1 LKNYKEMFDEKL
13 KEILSQ
19 YNTPVWI
26 AEGMQYAC
34 LQGGKRIRPQ
44 LLFMTLSLLG
54 KDMKL
59 GLPFAVALEMI
70 HSYSLVHDDLPAMD
84 NDDYRRGQLTTHK
97 KFGEANGILI
107 GDALLTN
114 AFSVMVR
121 GSMGKVPAEKIL
133 EIVALFSE
141 YAGVDGM
148 IGGQA
153 MDVAYEGRQISY
165 KTLQFIHEH
174 KTGRLLLLPILVA
187 CILGDASLEQ
197 RSALEIYGKKIGLAF
212 QIKDD
217 ILDVEGS
224 FEELGKAIRSDEKL
238 RKSTYPSIFGLER
251 SKEMLKEALEE
262 ARVALEKVFSKEAL
276 QEFLELT
283 KFMEKRTK

>member
-1 LKNYKEMFDEKL
+1 MFDEKL

>member
-1 LKNYKEMFDEKL
+1 LKNYREYFNKKL
-13 KEILSQ
+13 EEILTQ
-19 YNTPVWI
+19 YDTPVWI

-44 LLFMTLSLLG
+44 LLFMTLSLLEQ
-54 KDMKL
+54 DLDL
-59 GLPFAVALEMI
+59 GFPFAAALEMI

-84 NDDYRRGQLTTHK
+84 NDEYRRGQLTTHK
-97 KFGEANGILI
+97 KFGEANAILI

-121 GSMGKVPAEKIL
+121 GSIGKVSSEKIL

-141 YAGVDGM
+141 YAGVGGM

-153 MDVAYEGRQISY
+153 MDVAYEGRSTSY
-165 KTLQFIHEH
+165 TTVRFIHEH
-174 KTGRLLLLPILVA
+174 KTGKLLLLPILVA

-197 RSALEIYGKKIGLAF
+197 RNALEIYGRKIGLAF

-224 FEELGKAIRSDEKL
+224 FAQMGKAVKSDEKL
-238 RKSTYPSIFGLER
+238 KKSTYPSIFGVEK
-251 SKEMLKEALEE
+251 SKEMLAESLRE
-262 ARVALEKVFSKEAL
+262 ARMALKEVFPKEAL

-283 KFMEKRTK
+283 EFMEKRTR

>member
-1 LKNYKEMFDEKL
+1 MRNYREYFNEKL
-13 KEILSQ
+13 EEILAQ

-44 LLFMTLSLLG
+44 LLFMSLALLG
-54 KDMKL
+54 KEIAL
-59 GLPFAVALEMI
+59 GLPFALALEMI

-84 NDDYRRGQLTTHK
+84 NDEYRRGQLTTHK
-97 KFGEANGILI
+97 KFGEANAILI

-121 GSMGKVPAEKIL
+121 GSMGKVSSEKIL

-153 MDVAYEGRQISY
+153 MDVAYEGKQISY
-165 KTLQFIHEH
+165 KTLSFIHEH
-174 KTGRLLLLPILVA
+174 KTERLLLLPILVA

-197 RSALEIYGKKIGLAF
+197 RKALEIYGRNIGLAF

-217 ILDVEGS
+217 ILDVEGD
-224 FEELGKAIRSDEKL
+224 FAQMGKTAKSDEKL
-238 RKSTYPSIFGLER
+238 QKSTYPSIFGLEK
-251 SKEMLKEALEE
+251 SKEMLAESLREARKALEE
-262 ARVALEKVFSKEAL
+262 VFTKEDL

-283 KFMEKRTK
+283 EFMEKRTK

>member
-1 LKNYKEMFDEKL
+1 MKNYKEMFDEKL

>member
-1 LKNYKEMFDEKL
+1 MRNYREYFNEKL
-13 KEILSQ
+13 EEILAQ

-44 LLFMTLSLLG
+44 LLFMSLALLG
-54 KDMKL
+54 KEIAL
-59 GLPFAVALEMI
+59 GLPFALALEMI

-84 NDDYRRGQLTTHK
+84 NDEYRRGQLTTHK
-97 KFGEANGILI
+97 KFGEANAILI

-121 GSMGKVPAEKIL
+121 GSMGKVSSEKIL

-153 MDVAYEGRQISY
+153 MDVAYEGKQISY
-165 KTLQFIHEH
+165 KTLSFIHEH

-197 RSALEIYGKKIGLAF
+197 RKALEIYGRNIGLAF

-217 ILDVEGS
+217 ILDVEGD
-224 FEELGKAIRSDEKL
+224 FAQMGKAVKSDEKL
-238 RKSTYPSIFGLER
+238 QKPTYPSIFGLEK
-251 SKEMLKEALEE
+251 SKEMLAESLREARKALEE
-262 ARVALEKVFSKEAL
+262 VFTEEDL

-283 KFMEKRTK
+283 EFMEKRTK